1 MVQIEEEFLTPKMVF
16 SRKSFFWRTDD
27 GGWRGGE
34 ANIED
39 DKGILHEWQS
49 RDIAQSIIFSGQDH

>member
-1 MVQIEEEFLTPKMVF
+1 MMVF
-16 SRKSFFWRTDD
+16 SGKSFFWRTDD

-39 DKGILHEWQS
+39 DKGILEEWQS

>member
-1 MVQIEEEFLTPKMVF
+1 MVF
-16 SRKSFFWRTDD
+16 SGKSFFWRTD

-39 DKGILHEWQS
+39 DKGILEEWQS